1 MNMIRKLKVAAFA
14 FACVGAISSAHAG
27 VNYNGVNLNGLGF
40 NGLGFNGL
48 GFNGLGFNG
57 LGFNG
62 LGFNGFTINGART
75 DNTAKLH
82 SGLQRLASQ
91 SLL

>member
-48 GFNGLGFNG
+48 GFNGLGFNAQVRTRG
-57 LGFNG
+57 LSSRHPRASSRD
-62 LGFNGFTINGART
+62 ARIGP
-75 DNTAKLH
+75 AE
-82 SGLQRLASQ
+82 
-91 SLL
+91 

>member
-27 VNYNGVNLNGLGF
+27 VNYNGIGF
-40 NGLGFNGL
+40 NGIGFNGI
-48 GFNGLGFNG
+48 GFNGI
-57 LGFNG
+57 
-62 LGFNGFTINGART
+62 GFNGFTINGART
-75 DNTAKLH
+75 DNTVKLH
-82 SGLQRLASQ
+82 AGLQRLSSQ

>member
-1 MNMIRKLKVAAFA
+1 MNMISKLKVAAFA
-14 FACVGAISSAHAG
+14 FACVGAVSSAHAG
-27 VNYNGVNLNGLGF
+27 INLNGLGF

-48 GFNGLGFNG
+48 GFNGLDFNG

-62 LGFNGFTINGART
+62 LGFNGFTINGAKT
-75 DNTAKLH
+75 DNTVKLH
-82 SGLQRLASQ
+82 AGLQRLASQ